1 MGDEKTV
8 VGALQ
13 RSPAA
18 DARCCSRPQQ
28 IDRRA
33 GAKIMAESV
42 RGEMPFVRPPPE
54 FGGLRAFADK
64 PVDRPGVD
72 EFAWLLGNWRDLRV
86 SFSDVNNFD
95 TEPFVEARPVDATGW
110 RHAADTRVSGK
121 IDQRLLDEMRDE
133 ARVGAMC

>member
-1 MGDEKTV
+1 MGDEKSV

-18 DARCCSRPQQ
+18 DTRCRSRPQQ
-28 IDRRA
+28 VDRRTR
-33 GAKIMAESV
+33 AKIVTACV

-64 PVDRPGVD
+64 SVDRPGVD
-72 EFAWLLGNWRDLRV
+72 EFARLLGNWRDLRV

-95 TEPFVEARPVDATGW
+95 TEPLGEARPVAATGW
-110 RHAADTRVSGK
+110 RPAADIRVSRK

-133 ARVGAMC
+133 ARVGAMG